1 MKVGNMEC
9 LTKQIQEYFQSMQPG
24 ERITVAKAKDPAALI
39 SATKEYIDAG
49 NPDIE
54 FNNDYTQIKKLH
66 IWA

>member
-1 MKVGNMEC
+1 MHH
-9 LTKQIQEYFQSMQPG
+9 LTPTIRTYFQTMQPG

-66 IWA
+66 IWD